1 MGVYRDTFYR
11 YQELVDKEKPFKALA
26 KDFLLTQKK
35 SEITIPTVL
44 ESHLNEKTLPKQGF
58 LTFNASELLRYVGRS
73 YDGLT
78 AAKAAFS
85 VALGRMTRF
94 TVSRLAW

>member
-1 MGVYRDTFYR
+1 MKNSSLIIGG
-11 YQELVDKEKPFKALA
+11 FKGIDSLCC
-26 KDFLLTQKK
+26 F
-35 SEITIPTVL
+35 
-44 ESHLNEKTLPKQGF
+44 HGYLNEKTLPKQGF

>member
-1 MGVYRDTFYR
+1 MIERSLR
-11 YQELVDKEKPFKALA
+11 QLLPRLSKRKNPAKA
-26 KDFLLTQKK
+26 
-35 SEITIPTVL
+35 
-44 ESHLNEKTLPKQGF
+44 GF

>member
-1 MGVYRDTFYR
+1 MLLSFFS
-11 YQELVDKEKPFKALA
+11 LVVFVLNTTVIVPDYPNEKPCQSRVF
-26 KDFLLTQKK
+26 
-35 SEITIPTVL
+35 S
-44 ESHLNEKTLPKQGF
+44 
-58 LTFNASELLRYVGRS
+58 FNISELLRYVGRS